1 MNIVQYS
8 EGLAIGIAGK
18 TASHHLLR
26 VEQNMTHFRCFKHKA
41 ALVLSLL
48 LCLVAIPQA
57 QSAENARPP
66 SIEFANTR
74 YQLAWQSNPTPGY
87 SKHEYLPQ
95 GQELPYYHNMLLVEQ
110 LTNGMTVP
118 QVVQSQIE
126 FVTERKQSDPVAQHR
141 IMSNEQTG
149 EFLLDFLLS
158 AADPEHGT
166 IIEWN
171 VYRYIPQQSADGS
184 EGVLLLGYSARAY
197 GDEEG
202 RSFLIELQESRPQ
215 IIQALVSLSV
225 PEHIGTTAER

>member
-1 MNIVQYS
+1 MIIFPRFNHQAARV
-8 EGLAIGIAGK
+8 L
-18 TASHHLLR
+18 TLL
-26 VEQNMTHFRCFKHKA
+26 V
-41 ALVLSLL
+41 
-48 LCLVAIPQA
+48 CLVAIPQA
-57 QSAENARPP
+57 QSVEGTSPPNIVFAETN
-66 SIEFANTR
+66 

-87 SKHEYLPQ
+87 SKHEFLPQ

-126 FVTERKQSDPVAQHR
+126 LVTERKQSDPVAQHR
-141 IMSNEQTG
+141 IMNNEQTG

-158 AADPEHGT
+158 AADSEHGT